1 MYFRISI
8 KLCMD
13 LGLLGS
19 LRYGPCKQESKNK
32 NTFFKI
38 FNMQIRTFVKK
49 NYQCNKK
56 QHFSNNTLMNI
67 KRSGSMGRL
76 QNCKPN

>member
-13 LGLLGS
+13 LRLLGS

-38 FNMQIRTFVKK
+38 LNMEIRSFVKK
-49 NYQCNKK
+49 ITSAIK
-56 QHFSNNTLMNI
+56 NNIFQITL
-67 KRSGSMGRL
+67 
-76 QNCKPN
+76 